1 MTKPFLQPLSRTALQ
16 EKLFVILQETFEFV
30 PNQLTLETRL
40 AEDLDLDS
48 IDLVEL
54 AMQLQDLV
62 NKDFQV
68 DELRDVK
75 TLQDVVDALV
85 VGGAAT

>member
-1 MTKPFLQPLSRTALQ
+1 MTKALVQPLSRAALQ

-30 PNQLTLETRL
+30 PDQLTLETRL

-75 TLQDVVDALV
+75 TLQDVIDALV
-85 VGGAAT
+85 VGGVAT

>member
-1 MTKPFLQPLSRTALQ
+1 MKTPLSREALQ
-16 EKLFVILQETFEFV
+16 EKLFKILQETFEIS
-30 PNQLTLETRL
+30 PEKLTLETKL

-62 NKDFQV
+62 SKDLEV

-75 TLQDVVDALV
+75 TIRDVIDTLV
-85 VGGAAT
+85 AGHAAI

>member
-1 MTKPFLQPLSRTALQ
+1 MKTPLSREALQ
-16 EKLFVILQETFEFV
+16 EKLFNILQETFEIS
-30 PNQLTLETRL
+30 PEKLTLETNL

-54 AMQLQDLV
+54 AMQLQELVSKDLE
-62 NKDFQV
+62 V

-75 TLQDVVDALV
+75 TVQDVIDALV